1 MRTVILGERPEE
13 LEALIESRRATGADL
28 YDEVWEGD
36 YHMNPAP
43 RIPHAKLGARLA
55 ALLAHLAP
63 ARGLDVVDAFNIG
76 APNDYRIPD
85 LGLLRPGENGVYAS
99 TAAVI
104 VEIVSPDDESWD
116 KIPFYAAHAVDEIV
130 VVDPVER
137 RLVWLAL
144 DGDTY
149 QQVSH
154 SAVLDID
161 VADIVAR
168 IDWPP
173 VDG

>member
-1 MRTVILGERPEE
+1 MRTVILGERPQA
-13 LEALIESRRATGADL
+13 LEALIESRQATGADL

-55 ALLAHLAP
+55 AVLGQLAP

-85 LGLLRPGENGVYAS
+85 LGVLRPGENGVYAS
-99 TAAVI
+99 TAALI

-116 KIPFYAAHAVDEIV
+116 KVPFYAAHRVDEILI
-130 VVDPVER
+130 VDLHER
-137 RLVWLAL
+137 RVVWLAL
-144 DGDTY
+144 DGDSY
-149 QQVSH
+149 RQVSH
-154 SAVLDID
+154 SELLDVT
-161 VADIVAR
+161 VAEIAAQ

-173 VDG
+173 LDG